1 MQPYATYRDI
11 GVSPTASDDLPSWPS
26 SRRSP
31 GPGAAWPADDLD
43 TRTVA
48 NCSCLLETPE
58 GAVS

>member
-31 GPGAAWPADDLD
+31 GSWRGLARRWLD

-58 GAVS
+58 GAAS